1 MRGLKTL
8 MFALLTLLAFGA
20 FASAV
25 ASADSEPALLILEG
39 KVSELKF
46 QGEGGS
52 STLSVLGSESFIT
65 GKTVKATLAGCLE
78 LGGSSLDTNLC
89 HEGLLEV
96 TGVVT
101 HKGATET
108 SCRSENLKGEADPAG
123 VVLAKIDA
131 HLGAE
136 ESTEKVLE
144 PLAVGVVLGVDG
156 TAAKAEELRINC
168 TAISIALGRIGCLV
182 LPGLVETETGELLCK
197 TDETEKKPNG
207 DQLTGT
213 CTVTEKLCKEL
224 KEDPFSWTFGKK
236 GEVEEMAA
244 LLVHAE
250 GKTNKMVFVDD

>member
-1 MRGLKTL
+1 MRQVRTL
-8 MFALLTLLAFGA
+8 MLALLALFAFGA
-20 FASAV
+20 MATAV

-46 QGEGGS
+46 TGEGGP
-52 STLSVLGSESFIT
+52 STLSVLKNEVFLT

-78 LGGSSLDTNLC
+78 LGGPLDTNLC
-89 HEGLLEV
+89 HEGLIEF
-96 TGVVT
+96 TGVVS

-108 SCRSENLKGEADPAG
+108 TCHSETLAGAADPAG
-123 VVLAKIDA
+123 VVLAKLET
-131 HLGAE
+131 HLAAE

-144 PLAVGVVLGVDG
+144 PLLVSIVLGVDG
-156 TAAKAEELRINC
+156 TLAKADDLRINC
-168 TAISIALGRIGCLV
+168 TLIATVLGRIGCLI
-182 LPGLVETETGELLCK
+182 LPGLEEIEAGKLLCK

-224 KEDPFSWTFGKK
+224 KEDPFSATFGKK

-244 LLVHAE
+244 MLLHLE
-250 GKTNKMVFVDD
+250 GAFTKMIFIDD